1 MKYQAYN
8 LHNYKKIKQIEKL
21 SQREIFDAEVVG
33 RILPFKTN
41 NYVVEELIDWDNYQ
55 EDPFYILNFPQRE
68 MVSKKGYDKMADS
81 LNAGLSRS
89 EINDIA
95 NDIRLSLNPH
105 PAGQLEHNVPT
116 LNGEKLNGIQHKYRE
131 TALFFPAQGQT
142 CHAYCTFCFRW
153 PQFSGMTDY
162 KFAMKEA
169 GKLVEYIK
177 KHPRITDVLFTGG
190 DPMIMKASFLE
201 AYIDALLEADLPH
214 LKTIRIGSKTLS
226 FWPYRYLT
234 DNDADDVLR
243 IFEKVTKAGKH
254 LAFMAHFSHHREL
267 STDAVKN
274 ATKRIQE
281 TGAQIR
287 SQSPILDHINADHE
301 VWAKMWQEQV
311 NMNIIPYYMFIARE
325 TGAQKFFAVPLFKAL
340 RIFRQAYSKMS
351 GIGRTVRGPVMSAH
365 PGKVHVVGTTEVKG
379 KKMFVLNFIQGRKNE
394 WVGKPFFAQFDDQ
407 ALWLNDLKP
416 AFGFEEFFYKDEMK
430 RMFSHPEDSMKKE
443 RIDPELDIQYPFYS

>member
-8 LHNYKKIKQIEKL
+8 LHNYKKIKQVEKL
-21 SQREIFDAEVVG
+21 SRREIFDAEVVG

-41 NYVVEELIDWDNYQ
+41 NYVVNELIDWDNYQ
-55 EDPFYILNFPQRE
+55 DDPFYILNFPQRE
-68 MVSKKGYDKMADS
+68 MVSKKGYDKMADA
-81 LNAGLSRS
+81 LNTGLSRT
-89 EINDIA
+89 EINEIA
-95 NDIRLSLNPH
+95 NNIRLSLNPH
-105 PAGQLEHNVPT
+105 PSGQLEHNVPT

-131 TALFFPAQGQT
+131 TVLFFPAQGQT

-153 PQFSGMTDY
+153 PQFSGMMDY

-169 GKLVEYIK
+169 GKLVEYLK
-177 KHPRITDVLFTGG
+177 KHPRVTDVLFTGG

-214 LKTIRIGSKTLS
+214 LKTIRIGTKTLS

-234 DNDADDVLR
+234 DNDADDILR
-243 IFEKVTKAGKH
+243 VFEKVSKAGKH
-254 LAFMAHFSHHREL
+254 LAFMAHFSHYREL
-267 STDAVKN
+267 STKAVKK

-287 SQSPILDHINADHE
+287 SQSPILDHINADQE
-301 VWAKMWQEQV
+301 VWARMWQEQV

-325 TGAQKFFAVPLFKAL
+325 TGAQKFFAVPLYKTL

-351 GIGRTVRGPVMSAH
+351 GIGRTVRGPVMSAN
-365 PGKVHVVGTTEVKG
+365 PGKVHIVGTTEVKG

-394 WVGKPFFAQFDDQ
+394 WVGKPYFAKFDDQ

-416 AFGFEEFFYKDEMK
+416 AFGFEEFFFKDEMN
-430 RMFSHPEDSMKKE
+430 RMFANPENSMKQG

>member
-1 MKYQAYN
+1 
-8 LHNYKKIKQIEKL
+8 
-21 SQREIFDAEVVG
+21 
-33 RILPFKTN
+33 
-41 NYVVEELIDWDNYQ
+41 VVEELIDWDNYQ